1 MTGSVGYHAGRSA
14 EAIAARN
21 YQRRGWR
28 LREER
33 WRGTAGE
40 IDLILEKPGEIVFVE
55 VKKSRDFATA
65 AARLS
70 TRQQG
75 RIYAAAGSYLGL
87 LPTGQD
93 TEARIDVALVDGVG
107 AVEIIE
113 NAFGQ

>member
-1 MTGSVGYHAGRSA
+1 VTGVVGYHAGLSA
-14 EAIAARN
+14 EAIAASR
-21 YQRRGWR
+21 YQRQGWR

-33 WRGTAGE
+33 WRGPGGE
-40 IDLILEKPGEIVFVE
+40 IDLILEKSGVVVFVE

-70 TRQQG
+70 VRQKG
-75 RIYAAAGSYLGL
+75 RIYAAAGGYMER
-87 LPTGQD
+87 LPGGQNS
-93 TEARIDVALVDGVG
+93 EARIDVALVNGVG